1 MLCNRPPFRGLSEY
15 LTFQKVTAGVLVYP
29 NSFPEVAKDLIGKLL
44 VRDPQQRLGA
54 NDYADLKAHPFF
66 AYIKWD
72 ELLKSPA
79 PPIEKREEPWIWQED
94 VIREEEERKRQKKA
108 EERKEWES
116 FLLENEQ
123 ILESGLI
130 YKRRKLSIK
139 KRMLILTDTPRIFYV
154 DPRRRILKG
163 EVPWS
168 SKLYVEIKNDVV
180 WRINTPKR
188 IYYLE
193 DLKKNSQRW
202 AEVIRKLQNEGK

>member
-15 LTFQKVTAGVLVYP
+15 LTFQKVTAGTLVYP

-44 VRDPQQRLGA
+44 VRDPFARLGA
-54 NDYADLKAHPFF
+54 NDYADLKSHPFF

-72 ELLKSPA
+72 DILKSPA
-79 PPIEKREEPWIWQED
+79 PAIEKPIEPWVWQED
-94 VIREEEERKRQKKA
+94 IIREEEERKRLKKQ
-108 EERKEWES
+108 EERKEWEQ

-130 YKRRKLSIK
+130 FKRRKLSIK
-139 KRMLILTDTPRIFYV
+139 KRMLILTDTPRIFYI

-168 SKLYVEIKNDVV
+168 KKLYIEIRNDVV

-202 AEVIRKLQNEGK
+202 ADAVRKLQNDGK